1 MFLAESSLYGGF
13 DNRIGK
19 AIVDR
24 LLGKPAAI
32 EKRTGYRRDQIGGR
46 LASWSLASGLGAL
59 DDGVEGR
66 HEALMQLGLH
76 GGDFRIA
83 FCGVNDRWI
92 DRSPRGGLKLLR
104 EICRESV
111 NVAAQGSRIGRLM
124 CVPESRTGVNQQG
137 RTRRPMPINRRL

>member
-1 MFLAESSLYGGF
+1 MFLAESSLYGSV

-19 AIVDR
+19 AIVDC

-32 EKRTGYRRDQIGGR
+32 EKWTGYRCDQIGGR
-46 LASWSLASGLGAL
+46 LAGWYLASGLGAL
-59 DDGVEGR
+59 DDCVERR

-111 NVAAQGSRIGRLM
+111 NVAAQGSRIGGLM
-124 CVPESRTGVNQQG
+124 CVPESRTGRSSTG
-137 RTRRPMPINRRL
+137 LKR